1 MYKYGNDKTTQKIDG
16 KSKNPNWSKMSA
28 LDTKGLV
35 KTIKMVNA
43 KMM

>member
-1 MYKYGNDKTTQKIDG
+1 MYKYGNDKATQKIDG
-16 KSKNPNWSKMSA
+16 KSKNPHRSEMSA
-28 LDTKGLV
+28 LDTERLV